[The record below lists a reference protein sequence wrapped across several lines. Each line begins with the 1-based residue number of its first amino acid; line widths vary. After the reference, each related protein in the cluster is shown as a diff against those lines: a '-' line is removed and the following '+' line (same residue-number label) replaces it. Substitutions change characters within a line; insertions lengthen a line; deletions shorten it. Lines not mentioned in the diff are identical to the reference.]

1 MRLVSY
7 RSGAELVPGLEEDGR
22 VISLA
27 AVHDFQGRWPT
38 GKGFLAAPASLREQ
52 AVERAHTLL
61 VDDGRLA
68 GRLPELQLGPPI
80 PDPDKILCLG
90 QNYAEHVAE
99 MRHQRPEVPNIFAKF
114 RNCLIGSGEAIRL
127 PRASDQVDYEG
138 ELAVVIGSRCQ
149 RVSEPQALAHVGGY
163 SVLNDVSARD
173 LQFRSA
179 QYTIGKAAD
188 TFCPMGPGVV
198 LAEEIPDPQ
207 RLDLA
212 TYLNGERV
220 QSGSTA
226 DMIFSVAESISF
238 ISQVITL
245 EPGDIIATGTPAGV
259 GYKRNPPRFLTPGDL
274 IEVEV
279 LGVGRLS
286 NPVEQG

>member
-1 MRLVSY
+1 
-7 RSGAELVPGLEEDGR
+7 
-22 VISLA
+22 
-27 AVHDFQGRWPT
+27 
-38 GKGFLAAPASLREQ
+38 
-52 AVERAHTLL
+52 
-61 VDDGRLA
+61 
-68 GRLPELQLGPPI
+68 
-80 PDPDKILCLG
+80 
-90 QNYAEHVAE
+90 
-99 MRHQRPEVPNIFAKF
+99 
-114 RNCLIGSGEAIRL
+114 
-127 PRASDQVDYEG
+127 
-138 ELAVVIGSRCQ
+138 
-149 RVSEPQALAHVGGY
+149 
-163 SVLNDVSARD
+163 
-173 LQFRSA
+173 A

-259 GYKRNPPRFLTPGDL
+259 GYKRIPPRFLTPGDL

-279 LGVGRLS
+279 LGVAGSQIQWSRGDVSPGR
-286 NPVEQG
+286 PVVIRPRAGPDRLR

>member
-7 RSGAELVPGLEEDGR
+7 RSGAELVPGLEEGGR
-22 VISLA
+22 VIPLA
-27 AVHDFQGRWPT
+27 AAHDFQGRWPT
-38 GKGFLAAPASLREQ
+38 GKGFLAAPASRREQ
-52 AVERAHTLL
+52 AVERARALL
-61 VDDGRLA
+61 ADDGRLA

-99 MRHQRPEVPNIFAKF
+99 MQHQRPEVPNIFAKF

-163 SVLNDVSARD
+163 SALNDVSARD
-173 LQFRSA
+173 LQFRSG

-188 TFCPMGPGVV
+188 TFCPMGPGIV

-207 RLDLA
+207 QLDLT
-212 TYLNGERV
+212 TYLNGKRV
-220 QSGSTA
+220 QVGSTA
-226 DMIFSVAESISF
+226 DMIFSVAEAISF

-245 EPGDIIATGTPAGV
+245 EPGDIIATGTPSGV
-259 GYKRNPPRFLTPGDL
+259 GYKRDPPRFLTPGDL

-279 LGVGRLS
+279 SGVGRLS
-286 NPVEQG
+286 NSVEQA